1 MKSDTGQTRWQE
13 MIQSSMLW
21 IFAISLTI
29 GLTVIFSLNLLASA
43 NVTVKEGEPAPEN
56 IFAPRTITF
65 NSELRFKQAQ
75 EEARASV
82 PEQYRTPEGEDIGR
96 QQLQQVAAIFAF
108 IDTVRADTQ
117 ADMDTKLAY
126 LESINGLAIED
137 QIGQDLLSL
146 TSPEYEQV
154 KSEVARIVG
163 DLMREDIQ
171 EGQLRDYQR
180 LASRSA
186 SLTLTPTQERVVT
199 NLAPQFIVPT
209 VIPDPEKTEA
219 LREEAVT
226 AVEPFPVTI
235 AAGQRLLRE
244 GDIVTASDIE
254 KLAQFG
260 LLEQESIWPTVM
272 SIFMASLLG
281 VTVITIYWHQYN
293 RKIWQ
298 QSSMR
303 YLGALEL
310 LILLFALLASVM
322 LASNNSTLVFWFPMA
337 AFSMLL
343 AVIFNPPLSILVT
356 VILSALIGYS
366 VPNSL
371 EMTLYAAAGGLLAVL
386 TLHDTQQFNAYF
398 RSGLAAAVAYSVVI
412 IMFRINQPAIDAIA
426 LLSLLGIALANGI
439 LSAALT
445 LVGFFLT
452 GVLFGITTTLQLQ
465 ELSRLDHPLLQELLR
480 RAPGTYHH
488 SIMVANLAEQA
499 ADKIKANSTLIRV
512 GAFYHDIGKMNR
524 PPFFSE
530 NQQGVNPHD
539 SLDPYTSARI
549 IISHV
554 TDGLELAKQ
563 YKLPDRIRDFI
574 AQHHGTRLVKGFY
587 HKAVELAG
595 GDETAVDPEQFR
607 YPGPRPR
614 SREVGIVM
622 LADVVESTSRAL
634 QPDSEKGIE
643 KLVNTLIDD
652 DLTEGQLDESGLTL
666 GDIHLIRESFIKT
679 LKGRFHVRVKYPGNE
694 ALEVVE
700 PAAQEQ
706 ADPPTAV
713 TAHQAAAQQIS
724 NDNHQPVPALSP
736 KVAERIAE
744 EIIEDEQG

>member
-1 MKSDTGQTRWQE
+1 MKSATGQSRWQE

-21 IFAISLTI
+21 IFAITLTL
-29 GLTVIFSLNLLASA
+29 GLTLIFSFNLVSSAS
-43 NVTVKEGEPAPEN
+43 VTVKEGEPAPED

-65 NSELRFKQAQ
+65 NSELRLKQAQ

-82 PEQYRTPEGEDIGR
+82 SEQYRPPEGEDIGR

-117 ADMDTKLAY
+117 ADEETKLAY
-126 LESINGLAIED
+126 LQAIDGLTIED
-137 QIGQDLLSL
+137 QVGQDLLSM
-146 TSPEYEQV
+146 TSAEYDQV
-154 KSEVARIVG
+154 KSEVSRIVG
-163 DLMREDIQ
+163 DLMREDIR
-171 EGQLRDYQR
+171 EDQLRNYQR
-180 LASRSA
+180 LARRSA

-199 NLAPQFIVPT
+199 TLAPQFIIPT

-219 LREEAVT
+219 MREEAVT

-235 AAGQRLLRE
+235 AAGQRILRE

-254 KLAQFG
+254 KLAQLG
-260 LLEQESIWPTVM
+260 LLEQESIWPTVTA
-272 SIFMASLLG
+272 IFMASLLS
-281 VTVITIYWHQYN
+281 VVIITIYWNQYN
-293 RKIWQ
+293 RTLWQ
-298 QSSMR
+298 QNGIR
-303 YLGALEL
+303 YLGALEV
-310 LILLFALLASVM
+310 LILLFALLASLM
-322 LASNNSTLVFWFPMA
+322 LASNNSSFIYWFPMA
-337 AFSMLL
+337 ALSMLL
-343 AVIFNPPLSILVT
+343 GVIFSPRLSMAVT
-356 VILSALIGYS
+356 VVLAGLIGFA

-371 EMTLYAAAGGLLAVL
+371 ELALYAAAGGLLAVL
-386 TLHDTQQFNAYF
+386 TLRDTQHFNAYF

-412 IMFRINQPAIDAIA
+412 VMFRINQPTTEVVD
-426 LLSLLGIALANGI
+426 LLPLLGVALANGV

-465 ELSRLDHPLLQELLR
+465 EMSRLDHPLLQELLR

-499 ADKIKANSTLIRV
+499 ADKVKANSTLIRV

-530 NQQGVNPHD
+530 NQEGVNPHD

-554 TDGLELAKQ
+554 SDGLDLAKQ
-563 YKLPDRIRDFI
+563 YKLPDRIREFI
-574 AQHHGTRLVKGFY
+574 AQHHGTRLVQGFY
-587 HKAVELAG
+587 HKAVEMA
-595 GDETAVDPEQFR
+595 GDEAEVDKEQFR

-614 SREVGIVM
+614 SREVGIMM

-634 QPDSEKGIE
+634 QPNSEKAIE

-694 ALEVVE
+694 ALEVAE
-700 PAAQEQ
+700 APAAVTHEE
-706 ADPPTAV
+706 ALLETAV
-713 TAHQAAAQQIS
+713 AQSESAHS
-724 NDNHQPVPALSP
+724 DNNQPAPPLTP
-736 KVAERIAE
+736 ELAEQIAE
-744 EIIEDEQG
+744 EIVEDEQG